1 LEFSFSTCLEVDE
14 ALVDQA
20 LAPSADL
27 SIPAPRARIRALLR
41 RMCEVAEPN
50 KGAPRILLV
59 LSRLAR
65 CPWLEGILVVRL
77 RAKEQGTH
85 IDLLEDDGISPERFC
100 PAVVINAPFREFQ
113 RAVQLRPDLLRP
125 LIADE
130 AQPDRIELRASS
142 RVEVASI
149 SEQGVANRSL
159 LKPDRAARPAAS
171 ISQKKTVRSLPPE
184 RPRPAAP
191 EPPAPAF
198 PAPAPPGT
206 EVPPPTVSRPT
217 ADTGATT
224 RIPAQQAAELIAKIK
239 LKKQVVPVGKK
250 GD

>member
-1 LEFSFSTCLEVDE
+1 LEFSFSTCIEVDE
-14 ALVDQA
+14 ALVDLA
-20 LAPSADL
+20 LAPSSDL
-27 SIPAPRARIRALLR
+27 STPAPRARIRALLQ
-41 RMCEVAEPN
+41 RMYKVAEPG

-77 RAKEQGTH
+77 RAEKEGTH

-100 PAVVINAPFREFQ
+100 PAAVINAPLREFH

-130 AQPDRIELRASS
+130 PRPDRIELRASS
-142 RVEVASI
+142 RAEVASI
-149 SEQGVANRSL
+149 SEMGVADRSL

-171 ISQKKTVRSLPPE
+171 ISQKKTVRTPPPE
-184 RPRPAAP
+184 RPRPTATALAP
-191 EPPAPAF
+191 T
-198 PAPAPPGT
+198 APPDA
-206 EVPPPTVSRPT
+206 EAPPTVPRPA
-217 ADTGATT
+217 ADTNATT

-239 LKKQVVPVGKK
+239 LKKQAVPAGKK